1 MSNWAKIKLFCL
13 ANARFGFELFVFFG
27 SWSCP
32 TRNPSDNIDANF
44 ELKSFYGFQMSLS
57 IVTDVD
63 DFLAIFV
70 ININVISVC
79 QNQAFFPLEY
89 EVPEL

>member
-1 MSNWAKIKLFCL
+1 MKNSMSNWAKIKLFCL

-32 TRNPSDNIDANF
+32 TRIPSDNIDANF

-57 IVTDVD
+57 MVTDVD
-63 DFLAIFV
+63 GFLAIFV
-70 ININVISVC
+70 NNINMT
-79 QNQAFFPLEY
+79 
-89 EVPEL
+89 